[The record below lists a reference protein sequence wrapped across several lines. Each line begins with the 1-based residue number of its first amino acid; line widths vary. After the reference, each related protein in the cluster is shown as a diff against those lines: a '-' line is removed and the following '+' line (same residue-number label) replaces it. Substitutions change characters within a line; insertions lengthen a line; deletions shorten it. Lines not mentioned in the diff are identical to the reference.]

1 VILVSR
7 ETSPEDVGGMAVAQG
22 ILTATGG
29 KTSHSAVVARGW
41 GKCCIV
47 GCEALNI
54 DYFANQRMI
63 LSNLS
68 TRPVWEC

>member
-1 VILVSR
+1 
-7 ETSPEDVGGMAVAQG
+7 MAVAQG

-63 LSNLS
+63 LSSLS
-68 TRPVWEC
+68 TRRVSECRCNGPSSVGAALGLN